1 MAEIQDVPNSS
12 PNTDSPPLP
21 PDAATAQEEM
31 AVRTQQERS
40 ATGPRTP
47 ATAENGSEPVI
58 ENKLKVPPLPLHAP
72 VRSTTS
78 SHPFQHLVPSPP
90 PTPSNLAPTDMAP
103 PDVPPR
109 PTDGSTSTVDPESA
123 LLQYLPSGNLG
134 PGQDASSSKETRAL
148 FSMFLDDSR
157 PDDRIQR
164 ADPRGPQSYQTKS
177 AQHAA
182 YAQSSR
188 LSDVPTNFIRLIFCD
203 RCQANFDYKGNSKCL
218 QWQGPNDGE
227 VLLRTVARAY
237 GVSLRSASNPN
248 GKLIYLTSKDTNE
261 VLLERAHSRP
271 FPLMVNVQI
280 IDVDTEF
287 AYDNKDLIVHV
298 EPEDGEN
305 AFCGVPVFVLT
316 CHFRH
321 DLGFYHEHP
330 ASPSP
335 PHDDTPA

>member
-188 LSDVPTNFIRLIFCD
+188 L
-203 RCQANFDYKGNSKCL
+203 CQANFDYKGNSKCL

-261 VLLERAHSRP
+261 
-271 FPLMVNVQI
+271 I

-305 AFCGVPVFVLT
+305 AFCGVSNDGGPFNVVPCIVRLFTCEYAAPSRRLLSQKRSDDSFVM
-316 CHFRH
+316 
-321 DLGFYHEHP
+321 
-330 ASPSP
+330 
-335 PHDDTPA
+335 